1 MKKLAMGVIG
11 VLLSSGMSISFAAP
25 GASSNQ
31 RVYPGV
37 DKAKVWQ
44 SVMLSLAQ
52 QDLPV
57 VTADFDHGKIR
68 ARQHD
73 YLNTAWAH
81 CAPGY
86 RRSFD
91 PTHASNLRVRSA
103 PLYRGV
109 DLKLDISET
118 AEGTTLSL
126 DPSYTNV
133 GRDTQRREFA
143 FQTPCRSTGI
153 LEQILFAAP
162 GDAG

>member
-1 MKKLAMGVIG
+1 MRTFVMGIIG
-11 VLLSSGMSISFAAP
+11 LLMSSAASTGFASP

-37 DKAKVWQ
+37 DKAEVWQ
-44 SVMLSLAQ
+44 SIMLSLAEH
-52 QDLPV
+52 DLPV

-73 YLNTAWAH
+73 YLNAAWAH
-81 CAPGY
+81 CAPSY

-91 PTHASNLRVRSA
+91 PTHATNLRARSA

-118 AEGTTLSL
+118 AGGTILSL
-126 DPSYTNV
+126 EPSYTNV
-133 GRDTQRREFA
+133 GRDTRRREFA
-143 FQTPCRSTGI
+143 FQIPCRSTGI
-153 LEQILFAAP
+153 LEQILFTAP
-162 GDAG
+162 L